1 MSSSRSSRLSW
12 LSCHHNPQLALQ
24 SLNHMCW
31 CWHLLLLQPSNWAAV
46 TLHIHGMQCENSS
59 YDPDHLSSRS
69 SQSTAGF
76 LCLDTFFKGEAI
88 AHHRATKTTPS
99 ERLTV
104 LFFFFFLPLSCPS
117 IAREKAKISFGD
129 FGRHVFTLGNPT
141 SVYQSFPAFPC
152 SEGTDLHSQQGDVKQ
167 YSCDFPFI
175 PFHI

>member
-104 LFFFFFLPLSCPS
+104 LFFFFFCPS
-117 IAREKAKISFGD
+117 PALALP
-129 FGRHVFTLGNPT
+129 GRRLKSALETLAGMSLLWAIPPVFTSLF
-141 SVYQSFPAFPC
+141 QLFPAVRAPTC
-152 SEGTDLHSQQGDVKQ
+152 IASKEM
-167 YSCDFPFI
+167 
-175 PFHI
+175 